1 MAFVP
6 IVRACSVEVRC
17 VQWGQRSEITLGFQ
31 RDTTIDEASLVVI
44 ADAVDLWWYTYGR
57 PLMHSGVSLREVY
70 ARDLTTITGPVYT
83 STVHTG
89 ALGTL
94 SSGGASANNVAK
106 SIAFKTA
113 LRGRANRGRN
123 YWFGFGANQ
132 IANSAITASY
142 RNLLKAMY
150 ERLLPGGGSTP
161 AGWTWV
167 VLSRQ
172 LNGVTVGRAVPITSV
187 AVPSDA
193 IDSMRTRLPG
203 RGL

>member
-6 IVRACSVEVRC
+6 IARACSIELRFL
-17 VQWGQRSEITLGFQ
+17 QWGQRSELTLGFQ
-31 RDTTIDEASLVVI
+31 RDTAIDAASLIVI
-44 ADAVDLWWYTYGR
+44 ADAMDLWWYTYGR
-57 PLMHSGVSLREVY
+57 PLMHAGISLREVY
-70 ARDLTTITGPVYT
+70 ARDITSDSGPVYT

-89 ALGTL
+89 AVGTL
-94 SSGGASANNVAK
+94 GSGGASANNIAK

-113 LRGRANRGRN
+113 MRGRANRGRN

-132 IANSAITASY
+132 IANSMVTASY
-142 RNLLKAMY
+142 RNLVKALY

-172 LNGVTVGRAVPITSV
+172 LNGVTIGRAVPITSV

-193 IDSMRTRLPG
+193 LDSMRTRLPG